1 MLQTLDLPVGKNPNP
16 NRTAATTL
24 NSGTTVTSVTSSSIA
39 GQPLVSTD
47 NSNLSKLGGS
57 GHSPSLDDRNGVG
70 YRLHRSHVPVTSS
83 KSASPPSTKTKLS
96 RGGGSAGHHYSGLT
110 SGVGGSVG
118 VGPGGGSH
126 ETSMNQPES
135 DKDYSYVKFP
145 RRSELPHDYSYPLLP
160 EGLRRTTATAT
171 DPPSWPPYKPG
182 NALAETPIKKG
193 DSSSSSSSS
202 KKSSRRSLPSLVLS
216 CAGGSPVEEE
226 PDESELPH
234 GLLNAVEMGVP
245 PQVGGGQGLHGHGPA
260 GAGLVTTSGT
270 ASSTSGTSASN
281 TYNTLTCLHCRKSF
295 KPGANRKGEC
305 PMAPNDKARSFV
317 EHVSCLQCANCF
329 VYHCMSDSEGD
340 YGGHPCDCANVQGS
354 IWKRWLGLSFLAIL
368 VPCLCCY
375 PPLMACYRCGAACNM
390 CGGKHFSPKNEPSY

>member
-1 MLQTLDLPVGKNPNP
+1 MGKNPNP
-16 NRTAATTL
+16 NRTAATSL

-57 GHSPSLDDRNGVG
+57 GHSPSLDDRNANGVG

-96 RGGGSAGHHYSGLT
+96 RGGGSAGHHYGGLT

-118 VGPGGGSH
+118 VPGGGSH

-160 EGLRRTTATAT
+160 EGLRRTTAAAA
-171 DPPSWPPYKPG
+171 DPPSWPPYKTG

-226 PDESELPH
+226 PDEPELPH
-234 GLLNAVEMGVP
+234 GLLNAVEMGAP
-245 PQVGGGQGLHGHGPA
+245 PQVGGGHQGMHGPA

-390 CGGKHFSPKNEPSY
+390 CGGKHYSPNKNEPSY